1 MSARIALGG
10 RLIGFGIVGRK
21 PAESVAYRGQH
32 IALEPAAA
40 ASLVHPPM
48 SVARL
53 WRHQGKRTP
62 ARERLAL
69 V

>member
-1 MSARIALGG
+1 VLDLDAHRADVELW
-10 RLIGFGIVGRK
+10 V
-21 PAESVAYRGQH
+21 ESPQKVWPTDGQR

-53 WRHQGKRTP
+53 WRDQGKRTP
-62 ARERLAL
+62 ARELLAL